1 MSCSISSRPAVL
13 NVNIT
18 VKWFARSNIQIL
30 SLPVHIFDSSPFRNL
45 LSGTNPIS
53 SYCITLTARAPQL
66 GHVTKRHKPAP
77 PITNENY
84 ALLPNHSLVLDHVTH
99 TAILLDASRRILAIG
114 LSISICY
121 NFSSSQSFSVTNAS
135 CH

>member
-13 NVNIT
+13 NVNIM

-30 SLPVHIFDSSPFRNL
+30 SYPVHIFHSSPFRNL
-45 LSGTNPIS
+45 LPNTYSIS
-53 SYCITLTARAPQL
+53 SYCITLTAGAPQW
-66 GHVTKRHKPAP
+66 GHVTKRQKPAP

-84 ALLPNHSLVLDHVTH
+84 VLLSNHSLVLVHVTN

-114 LSISICY
+114 ISISICY
-121 NFSSSQSFSVTNAS
+121 DFSSS
-135 CH
+135 